1 MCRNHAG
8 VVYGA
13 RGEVFEG
20 GQGQT
25 LKEFISS
32 TFGIDNVFEK
42 KLVMGRCICHGKKSL
57 ETDVLLGSEEDANKF
72 VTSEESR
79 KPHVLLIYDKL
90 TDPANASDVA
100 EEVSKDG
107 DDSKDV
113 VIPAG
118 QWKELIESIQKLEIS
133 IQKREDEDEKQHFS
147 NVAHPNV
154 ICDGC
159 YPTEQIDAKEIHGAR
174 FKCLT
179 CHNFDLC
186 SACEQK
192 GFETVVHKKNHNT
205 IKINSPFNT
214 CTGRYEKR
222 WGVPPQSKVASD
234 REVIIDIPEEQKQL
248 FDMFPNLDELKR
260 VVHGYEMYKMWTEKY
275 GYEEKRISEILKHAE
290 EDEKEKL
297 ISLSKPR
304 CNSTG
309 RSHTKQPVDKKFQS
323 GFVEVEMKKKDKALI
338 FKMHNKGR
346 AVIPGGLSLVYSTFK
361 DTDVIS
367 ESNVSCELPMGPH
380 ELLPGYDKVLKFN
393 YFGVLSDISMS
404 TKSQIA
410 LVDSN
415 HKVVY
420 KGTNVAGSGSD
431 FILEHSDASSQDLL
445 YDQESLVLGTNDD
458 AFQFL
463 EKEESDGVISSAVTN
478 DNETLHST
486 SSQEISNWEEYDFLS
501 ESDV

>member
-8 VVYGA
+8 IVYGA

-42 KLVMGRCICHGKKSL
+42 KLVMGRCICHGKKAL
-57 ETDVLLGSEEDANKF
+57 ETDVLLGNEEDANKF

-90 TDPANASDVA
+90 ADTANATSDLA
-100 EEVSKDG
+100 EVSKDS

-113 VIPAG
+113 VIPAA
-118 QWKELIESIQKLEIS
+118 QWKDLIGSIQKLEIS
-133 IQKREDEDEKQHFS
+133 IQKKESEDERPHF
-147 NVAHPNV
+147 NNAAHPNV

-159 YPTEQIDAKEIHGAR
+159 YPTEQVDAKEIHGAR

-186 SACEQK
+186 SSCEQK
-192 GFETVVHKKNHNT
+192 GLETIVHKKNHNS
-205 IKINSPFNT
+205 IKINTPFNIPN
-214 CTGRYEKR
+214 GRYEKL
-222 WGVPPQSKVASD
+222 WGMLPQSKVAND
-234 REVIIDIPEEQKQL
+234 REVIIDIPEGQKKL

-260 VVHGYEMYKMWTEKY
+260 VVHGYEMYKTWTGKY
-275 GYEEKRISEILKHAE
+275 GGDENRVSETLKHAE
-290 EDEKEKL
+290 ENEKKNL
-297 ISLSKPR
+297 TSLSKSR
-304 CNSTG
+304 SISTTKS
-309 RSHTKQPVDKKFQS
+309 RTKQHVDTKFQS

-346 AVIPGGLSLVYSTFK
+346 AVVPGGLSLVYSTFK
-361 DTDVIS
+361 DTDEIC

-410 LVDSN
+410 LVDSD

-420 KGTNVAGSGSD
+420 KGTNVAGSGSN
-431 FILEHSDASSQDLL
+431 FILEHTNAPSSDLQYL
-445 YDQESLVLGTNDD
+445 QESLILGTNDD
-458 AFQFL
+458 AFQLL
-463 EKEESDGVISSAVTN
+463 EKEDSDGVISSAVTN
-478 DNETLHST
+478 DNETLHSS